1 MYPTSVG
8 IESNFLSIPELSS
21 FLRDCCSLY
30 TFGFA
35 FFLKQYKSHF
45 DTVCRLNFDNG
56 KRIQMVIYIL
66 QIQFALHLRK
76 YVAVQLLDI
85 VLILRVQCVIQRQ
98 VHVNACLAMCC
109 LTTNA
114 QIVPVRGKFR
124 WDQNKVWHFVPLR
137 WMFWGIVWH
146 CALIEKCHTKCQ

>member
-35 FFLKQYKSHF
+35 FILKQYKSHF
-45 DTVCRLNFDNG
+45 DTVCCLNFDNG
-56 KRIQMVIYIL
+56 KGIQMVIYIL

-85 VLILRVQCVIQRQ
+85 VLI
-98 VHVNACLAMCC
+98 
-109 LTTNA
+109 
-114 QIVPVRGKFR
+114 
-124 WDQNKVWHFVPLR
+124 
-137 WMFWGIVWH
+137 
-146 CALIEKCHTKCQ
+146 